1 MKKYIFIFLGVIIF
15 LTVCCKEG
23 KNMNVNQNNTK
34 VSRPVEGT
42 AGMVSSAHPIAT
54 KAGLEIL
61 KKGGKV
67 RLFHLLS
74 GWD

>member
-1 MKKYIFIFLGVIIF
+1 MKRYVFVFLGIIIF
-15 LTVCCKEG
+15 STVCCAEG
-23 KNMNVNQNNTK
+23 KKMNVNQNNTK
-34 VSRPVEGT
+34 AGRPAEGT

>member
-1 MKKYIFIFLGVIIF
+1 MKRYVFVFLGIIVF
-15 LTVCCKEG
+15 STVCCAEG

-34 VSRPVEGT
+34 AGRPAEGT